1 MCGSISIQDLDMW
14 VLLLSN
20 VVKARKKIGKGV
32 FLSQDKIF
40 TFNSR
45 EGLGIYS
52 EPLLQNGITF

>member
-1 MCGSISIQDLDMW
+1 MW
-14 VLLLSN
+14 VLLLNN